1 MASTPAGSGPAPAL
15 VTLRQLP
22 ASRYATLIAATVYA
36 PADRRGPPRRP
47 AAVSHLEVYKYT
59 ERIAGTLRSAGV
71 RPGTVVAVVSPPCLE
86 AVCFFLAAQWVG
98 AVAAPLPPSLG
109 VDALA
114 AALTAVG
121 ARAVACRPEEP
132 VPTAAADAADAAG
145 VLAWH
150 LTRSVNEGIGLD
162 VRGRFAAEGAAWK
175 GGAGDFTIDPDA
187 VAVHLLTG
195 WAADEDGES
204 EGEDEPP
211 RPADPDAP
219 LPAGA
224 TVLRLTHAM
233 VAAAAVSF
241 SSVYEL
247 TTDDTSVW
255 GAGLHDA
262 DGLVTLIATL
272 YSGGHLVI
280 PPPPAGDDVSSSA
293 PPPPTVAG
301 LAATHSASWLSLPP
315 SAAASV
321 LAAPPVAGL
330 RHVRVTS
337 PSARGGGGG
346 GGGAAA
352 APPSLPAWCPPEAVG
367 VGALVAP
374 ADPAGG
380 LRAPP
385 GLEIAA
391 VIRGEDGKWCRALPG
406 ASGVLAV
413 RGAAVA
419 AARLPAGSD
428 AAAATGAAPFV
439 LAEEGSAAASGA
451 ASASSS
457 DAGEGYEVGGSRASD
472 ASDGGSGV
480 GAGATGGGPA
490 VEGPGRGPSVARLWM
505 PTADRGSVDASG
517 VVSVDVAA
525 SRREVAAAAA
535 AAEAAR
541 AAQEQEEEELAT
553 KAAAAAA
560 AAAAAS
566 AAAAAAAKA
575 KADAEAE
582 AVAAQRAEE
591 EANARRAEEQAA
603 AVAAAQGT
611 TARGVETEEAGL
623 DSATAAAILGRLEAI
638 ESNHAALEAELVAA
652 HNAELADL
660 NRRLREAES
669 AASAAA
675 SAADRAAVGA
685 TSTTVATTV
694 PTEPVV
700 MDVRMDAVEACAMAA
715 AASAEDAH
723 QQTVAAVAA
732 VKSIAESAFG
742 LTIDAGGQMRLAPGG
757 GAVGAAAAAAS
768 RSVPSAGGL
777 LVGNTGEQTGLVKRV
792 EVSLGEVEAALRS
805 HPAVADARAFGRTDA
820 RSGGADVH
828 VAFVTLP
835 GARVSEPWLRLH
847 AQSMLPSTM
856 VPRKFYQVDDLPAD
870 VSRAALAA
878 STGLRDMSGYTGV
891 NAAHLHVKQ
900 PAWRPAIKA
909 PKKVSAG

>member
-1 MASTPAGSGPAPAL
+1 MASTPAGSGPAPTL

-22 ASRYATLIAATVYA
+22 AARYATLLAATVYA

-98 AVAAPLPPSLG
+98 AIAAPLPPTLG
-109 VDALA
+109 ADALA
-114 AALTAVG
+114 TALTAVG
-121 ARAVACRPEEP
+121 ARAVACRPDEP
-132 VPTAAADAADAAG
+132 VPTAAVEAADAAG

-150 LTRSVNEGIGLD
+150 LTRSVNEGVGLD

-175 GGAGDFTIDPDA
+175 GGAGDFTIDPDE

-195 WAADEDGES
+195 WASEDDADSDE
-204 EGEDEPP
+204 EDEAPQ
-211 RPADPDAP
+211 ADPDAP

-241 SSVYEL
+241 SSVYGL
-247 TTDDTSVW
+247 ATGDTSVW

-262 DGLVTLIATL
+262 DGVVTLIATL

-280 PPPPAGDDVSSSA
+280 PPPPAGNDVSSSA

-301 LAATHSASWLSLPP
+301 LAGTHGASWLSLPP
-315 SAAASV
+315 SAASAV
-321 LAAPPVAGL
+321 FAAPTITSL
-330 RHVRVTS
+330 LHVRVTS
-337 PSARGGGGG
+337 PSSRGGV
-346 GGGAAA
+346 A
-352 APPSLPAWCPPEAVG
+352 APSALPAWCPPEAVG
-367 VGALVAP
+367 VGALASP

-391 VIRGEDGKWCRALPG
+391 VTRGEDGEWSRVLPG
-406 ASGVLAV
+406 ESGVLAV
-413 RGAAVA
+413 RGASVA

-428 AAAATGAAPFV
+428 STAAAGAAPFV
-439 LAEEGSAAASGA
+439 LAEEVSAAASGP
-451 ASASSS
+451 ASTASS
-457 DAGEGYEVGGSRASD
+457 DVEEGYEAGGSRASD
-472 ASDGGSGV
+472 ASDGGSGG
-480 GAGATGGGPA
+480 GAGATSGGPA
-490 VEGPGRGPSVARLWM
+490 VEGPGRGPLAARLWM
-505 PTADRGSVDASG
+505 PTADRGSVDAAG

-541 AAQEQEEEELAT
+541 AAQEQEEKELAS
-553 KAAAAAA
+553 KAAVAAA

-566 AAAAAAAKA
+566 AAAAAAAAKA

-582 AVAAQRAEE
+582 KEAAQRAED
-591 EANARRAEEQAA
+591 EAAGKRAEEQAA
-603 AVAAAQGT
+603 AAATAQGT
-611 TARGVETEEAGL
+611 TSREVEVEEEAGL
-623 DSATAAAILGRLEAI
+623 DGATAAAILGRLEAI

-660 NRRLREAES
+660 NRRLRDAES
-669 AASAAA
+669 AALAAA
-675 SAADRAAVGA
+675 SAADRSAVGA
-685 TSTTVATTV
+685 TSTTVVTTV

-723 QQTVAAVAA
+723 QQTAAAVAA
-732 VKSIAESAFG
+732 AKSIAESAFG

-856 VPRKFYQVDDLPAD
+856 VPRKFYQVDDLPSD